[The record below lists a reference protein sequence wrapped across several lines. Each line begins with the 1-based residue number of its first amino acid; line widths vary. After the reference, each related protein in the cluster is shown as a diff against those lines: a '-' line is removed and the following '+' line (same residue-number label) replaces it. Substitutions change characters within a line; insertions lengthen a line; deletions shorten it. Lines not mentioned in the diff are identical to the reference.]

1 MNWKSFEVR
10 KLDEG
15 YLVTVVLQNGG
26 EWTYP
31 NGWTN
36 TLQWSASSTKEFAIV
51 SQEELVRF
59 LTVELLG
66 ENSEE

>member
-15 YLVTVVLQNGG
+15 YLVTVTLQNGG

-31 NGWTN
+31 NGWST
-36 TLQWSASSTKEFAIV
+36 TLQWSVGSTREFAIV
-51 SQEELVRF
+51 SQEELTRF
-59 LTVELLG
+59 LTELLAEESNG
-66 ENSEE
+66 E